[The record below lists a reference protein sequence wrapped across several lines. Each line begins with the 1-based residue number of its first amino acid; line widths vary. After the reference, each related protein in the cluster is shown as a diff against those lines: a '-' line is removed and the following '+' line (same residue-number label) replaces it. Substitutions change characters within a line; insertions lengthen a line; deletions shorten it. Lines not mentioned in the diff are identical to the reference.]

1 MISSMTGYG
10 LSSSIEGD
18 SEITIEIKGVNNKF
32 LEISLKSHEIN
43 NDIDQKK
50 LSLSIVPS
58 CSPTVII
65 YQLFTAPLRESRTY
79 VRTYLRTYVRTYVRT

>member
-43 NDIDQKK
+43 NDIDINVH
-50 LSLSIVPS
+50 SHIRIS
-58 CSPTVII
+58 VILVDKCI
-65 YQLFTAPLRESRTY
+65 LIMIRTK
-79 VRTYLRTYVRTYVRT
+79 